1 MTVHEA
7 PWGST
12 REWYTPP
19 EVFDALGLRFDLD
32 VASPMGGP
40 VPWVPADR
48 FYSPRENGLMQ
59 PWEGRVWCNP
69 PYGPPG
75 MAFVQR
81 MVEHGNGMLLVP
93 ARTET
98 RWFQHAAYRADA
110 VTFLAERIHF
120 IREDGHQARASFASV
135 LMGFG
140 DTCRDALIR
149 TDLGWTIG
157 LPWIDSP
164 VGIVDAA

>member
-7 PWGST
+7 AWGAT
-12 REWYTPP
+12 REWYTPRD
-19 EVFDALGLRFDLD
+19 VFDRLALRFDLD
-32 VASPMGGP
+32 VASPMSGP
-40 VPWVPADR
+40 LPWVPADR

-75 MAFVQR
+75 VAFVHR
-81 MVEHGNGMLLVP
+81 MVEHNNGVLLVP

-98 RWFQHAAYRADA
+98 RWFQHAATHAHA
-110 VTFLAERIHF
+110 VAFLRDRIHF
-120 IREDGHQARASFASV
+120 IREDGLQARASFASV

-140 DTCRDALIR
+140 PDCGNAVLAADF
-149 TDLGWTIG
+149 GW
-157 LPWIDSP
+157 
-164 VGIVDAA
+164 AAA